1 MTTSHHIV
9 VATRRTSALLELA
22 LGVFLVLLVA
32 ALWLAL
38 FSIVPLDFRPPRV
51 S

>member
-9 VATRRTSALLELA
+9 TATRRESALLELA
-22 LGVFLVLLVA
+22 IAIVLLGVVA
-32 ALWLAL
+32 TLWFAL